1 MNHPTGSHLPS
12 RPPRDLSP
20 SPVAPRVSEALDNS
34 FAVVAT
40 SNESSQHGGE
50 GDIADLSAVEN
61 VAATVGGGVVLSVVN
76 SSNDK
81 DSEELESLFGV
92 EVLNGS
98 PTFSDN
104 NDQMADLPM
113 DNEVSKYSFY
123 SHLSHYGR
131 LQDQ

>member
-1 MNHPTGSHLPS
+1 MKAVNMREREISLIQALLKMLLP
-12 RPPRDLSP
+12 RWGG
-20 SPVAPRVSEALDNS
+20 
-34 FAVVAT
+34 
-40 SNESSQHGGE
+40 GGE
-50 GDIADLSAVEN
+50 
-61 VAATVGGGVVLSVVN
+61 VLSVVN
-76 SSNDK
+76 SSNDE
-81 DSEELESLFGV
+81 DSEESESLFGV